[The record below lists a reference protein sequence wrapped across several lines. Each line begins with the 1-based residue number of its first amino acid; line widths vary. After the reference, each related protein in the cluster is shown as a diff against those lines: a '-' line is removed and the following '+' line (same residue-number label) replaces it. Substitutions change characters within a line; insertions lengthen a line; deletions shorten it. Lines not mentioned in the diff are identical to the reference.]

1 MGAGFPGN
9 GAKTGRLLRQR
20 RRAPP
25 LPGRSAFACSRVPNS
40 APPLGRSAAKADR
53 SNRGGAAYRN
63 PMGFS
68 VGLKVEFLERRQVS
82 LRMGRKLRHRVEELA
97 DGDTRPDGSGSLVKP
112 LPRLRSYGPGPDQDP
127 AILVGTTQPWCAT
140 RSHHSG
146 AGPTRRAPTARGRS
160 PLRAAAVEH
169 PAVPTLGDI
178 PTEAGSTTP
187 FKMPTSQ
194 MALLGC
200 AFSRKSAR
208 RVGRGIDGERPG

>member
-1 MGAGFPGN
+1 MGAGLPGN
-9 GAKTGRLLRQR
+9 GAKTGRLVRQR

-40 APPLGRSAAKADR
+40 APPLWRSAAKAYR

-127 AILVGTTQPWCAT
+127 AILVGTTQPWCVIPS
-140 RSHHSG
+140 RVRD
-146 AGPTRRAPTARGRS
+146 PVAP
-160 PLRAAAVEH
+160 L
-169 PAVPTLGDI
+169 
-178 PTEAGSTTP
+178 
-187 FKMPTSQ
+187 
-194 MALLGC
+194 
-200 AFSRKSAR
+200 
-208 RVGRGIDGERPG
+208 GRGTYPPSTHSSGTISAASCRRRTSRRPDPRGHPDRSRVDHTVQNAN